1 MLAQEIELALLPDFA
16 SLTAPDETGS
26 TFEENAI
33 LKAVYYGRHAPGLL
47 FAEDSGIEVDALGG
61 APGVRSARFAGEGKR
76 DEDNNRLLLQK
87 MLGVADRTAR
97 YVSVIALV
105 DGGKL
110 VRTFRG
116 CVGGRI
122 VEVPVGTNGFGYD
135 PLFYY
140 PPLGATFAQLP
151 ADEKNR
157 LSHRGRAF
165 AQLVDYF
172 SFQ

>member
-1 MLAQEIELALLPDFA
+1 
-16 SLTAPDETGS
+16 
-26 TFEENAI
+26 
-33 LKAVYYGRHAPGLL
+33 
-47 FAEDSGIEVDALGG
+47 
-61 APGVRSARFAGEGKR
+61 
-76 DEDNNRLLLQK
+76 
-87 MLGVADRTAR
+87 MLGVADRAAR

-105 DGGKL
+105 NGGKL

-116 CVGGRI
+116 CVAGRI
-122 VEVPVGTNGFGYD
+122 VEVPAGTNGFGYD

-165 AQLVDYF
+165 AQLVDYL
-172 SFQ
+172 SLQ